1 LQWKVIGRPPRAFCA
16 PFPVGQIFGASAD
29 VFAPAVRGKILT
41 SEKMGLDITNL
52 KTGPIDGKLSVLK
65 WRPE

>member
-1 LQWKVIGRPPRAFCA
+1 
-16 PFPVGQIFGASAD
+16 
-29 VFAPAVRGKILT
+29 LT

-52 KTGPIDGKLSVLK
+52 KAGPIDGKLSVLK